1 MKNEAHKE
9 SKKREKKSIGML
21 FFNIIILILSLFIGS
36 TVSESVI
43 CGEINASNQGS
54 YVQGSAVALDTPIT
68 LTFYVASINSDKLE
82 GLLADISNPSSPNY
96 GKYLSTEELLE
107 LTTNK
112 VGQTAVTNYL
122 KSLPATINDTGSD
135 GNQISATA
143 PASLWQTAL
152 NAVFYTYTNAD
163 NNALIRTPSY
173 SLPAEVCSVVSLVSP
188 TTQFPVAFH
197 HGPVRTPS

>member
-1 MKNEAHKE
+1 M
-9 SKKREKKSIGML
+9 SQ
-21 FFNIIILILSLFIGS
+21 
-36 TVSESVI
+36 VV
-43 CGEINASNQGS
+43 CGEINAANQGS

-122 KSLPATINDTGSD
+122 KSLPATITDTGSD

-163 NNALIRTPSY
+163 NNVLIRTPSY
-173 SLPAEVCSVVSLVSP
+173 SLPADVCSVVSLVSP